1 MMYADL
7 MFILRYWLPVVLYAG
22 LITYLSSLS
31 STGVEVPSF
40 FFGLEDKV
48 IHAIEYG
55 IFGILWYRAYD
66 AAAGRTVA
74 SYATI
79 LAILSA
85 SLFGMTDEIHQY
97 FVPLRHADVWDLVA
111 DTIGAIVGVRLW
123 QTYSVSHRSIR
134 A

>member
-1 MMYADL
+1 MIDADR
-7 MFILRYWLPVVLYAG
+7 MVNLRYWLPVVLYAG
-22 LITYLSSLS
+22 LITFMSSLS

-55 IFGILWYRAYD
+55 IFGILWYRAYVY
-66 AAAGRTVA
+66 AAGRTMA

-79 LAILSA
+79 LAIISSA
-85 SLFGMTDEIHQY
+85 LFGMTDEVHQY

-111 DTIGAIVGVRLW
+111 DTIGATIGVRLW
-123 QTYSVSHRSIR
+123 QSYAMCHRSIR